1 MFPVVCSPLESS
13 SGTSREEEQVSEIE
27 GMVQEGRLPMN
38 DAENAA
44 IDALLAEHGGTVQGF
59 TRSEP
64 GETGLLHVTIGDA
77 VYEVAED
84 GTVSTP

>member
-1 MFPVVCSPLESS
+1 M
-13 SGTSREEEQVSEIE
+13 SREEEQVSEIE
-27 GMVQEGRLPMN
+27 GMVREGRLPMN
-38 DAENAA
+38 DAELAA
-44 IDALLAEHGGTVQGF
+44 IDALLAEHGEEAVQSF

-77 VYEVAED
+77 VYEVSED